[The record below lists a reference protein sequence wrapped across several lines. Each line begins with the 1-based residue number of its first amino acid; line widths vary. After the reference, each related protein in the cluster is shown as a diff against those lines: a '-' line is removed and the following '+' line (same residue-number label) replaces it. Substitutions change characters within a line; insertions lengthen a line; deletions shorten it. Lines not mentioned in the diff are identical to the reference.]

1 MAPLTDVEFL
11 RSCITRCL
19 RRPDP
24 IQQEVKDLE
33 TEILQ
38 QRFGRGKT
46 KPPSITGFT
55 AANINRCTELYTL
68 TEMQQIAAQHGIRT
82 TGSALALCA
91 RLLQKGLL
99 SSERTQRER
108 AKRSIAA

>member
-55 AANINRCTELYTL
+55 AANIDRCTELYTL
-68 TEMQQIAAQHGIRT
+68 TELQVIADRNGVKS
-82 TGSALALCA
+82 TGSALAICA

-99 SSERTQRER
+99 SSKRTKE
-108 AKRSIAA
+108 SEV